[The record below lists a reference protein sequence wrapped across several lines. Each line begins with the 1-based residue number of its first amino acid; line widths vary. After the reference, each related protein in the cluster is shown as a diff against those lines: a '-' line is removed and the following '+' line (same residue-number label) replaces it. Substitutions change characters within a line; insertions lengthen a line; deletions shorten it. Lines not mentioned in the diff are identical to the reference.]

1 MMDKKK
7 DDSEIDLQLGVFAE
21 NELTDN
27 KKDTKRVQKA
37 QKKADKIE
45 ISTERA
51 IDKKLVE
58 GFIRSEKRQLKESRK
73 TEKAALKAYNKSR
86 KEKIKAL
93 YKEKRKEDKIERQ
106 KKEAILRDIEKRGKF
121 ASWFRLDNA
130 ASIYPSAAD
139 KNWNFV
145 FRISATLNSEV
156 NPELLQKAVDDILP
170 RFPSFNVRLCHG
182 FFWNYYERNFGRLIV
197 EKETTFPCQ
206 PFNLRDSEGFLLRVL
221 YSKYKVILEVFH
233 AISDG
238 RGALFFLNSL
248 LARYFE
254 LSNIKITNFV
264 GCTSVLDLPSD
275 QEVEDSF
282 FAACNDEKSKRPKER
297 AAYKIRGNLLPAG
310 TINTI
315 EGEMSAAKVKEVAGK
330 YNATITEFLAAVV
343 GYCIYK
349 KRKSTKKPPRI
360 SVTIDLRPWYNSKTM
375 RNFSSYKNVDVFG
388 DDLTFEETVAL
399 VKEGMKFDKSYLQSN
414 INSNVKIQKNGFV
427 KIMPL
432 FIKNLI
438 LKACFNFM
446 GENYQTL
453 SLSNLGKI
461 SVPEEFNDRI
471 LNYNFNLGRSL
482 HNEKSIGV
490 VTFKDN
496 LNICISS
503 KLYETETER
512 DIFKMLADMGIDVKV
527 YSNRRDLYER

>member
-1 MMDKKK
+1 MNDNFNQT
-7 DDSEIDLQLGVFAE
+7 EGEFAL
-21 NELTDN
+21 NEQNGDQ
-27 KKDTKRVQKA
+27 KSVKKA
-37 QKKADKIE
+37 QKTQKKAEKIE

-58 GFIRSEKRQLKESRK
+58 SFLDSEKRQLKETRK
-73 TEKAALKAYNKSR
+73 IEKAIAKKQK
-86 KEKIKAL
+86 KEKKKRLKAL
-93 YKEKRKEDKIERQ
+93 YKERQREDKRERE

-139 KNWNFV
+139 QNWNFV
-145 FRISATLNSEV
+145 FRISATLKEKV
-156 NPELLQKAVDDILP
+156 DPEKLQQAVDDILP
-170 RFPSFNVRLCHG
+170 RFPSFNVRLCRG
-182 FFWNYYERNFGRLIV
+182 FFWNYYERNFSRLRV

-206 PFNLRDSEGFLLRVL
+206 PFNLKDSEGFLLRVL
-221 YSKYKVILEVFH
+221 YSEHKIIVEVFH

-238 RGALFFLNSL
+238 KGTLFLLNSL

-254 LSNIKITNFV
+254 LTGTKIANFR

-282 FAACNDEKSKRPKER
+282 FAAYNDKKLKRPKEK

-310 TINTI
+310 TINTL
-315 EGEMSAAKVKEVAGK
+315 EGEMSASKIKEVAAK
-330 YNATITEFLAAVV
+330 YGATVTEFLAAVV
-343 GYCIYK
+343 GYCVYK
-349 KRKSTKKPPRI
+349 KRISAKKPPRI
-360 SVTIDLRPWYNSKTM
+360 SVTIDLRPWYNSKTV
-375 RNFSSYKNVDVFG
+375 RNFASYKNVDVDG
-388 DDLTFEETVAL
+388 EDLTFEDTLKL
-399 VKEGMKFDKSYLQSN
+399 VKEGMKIDKEYLQSN
-414 INSNVKIQKNGFV
+414 INANVKVQKNGFV

-432 FIKNLI
+432 FIKNII

-453 SLSNLGKI
+453 ALSNLGRI
-461 SVPEEFNDRI
+461 ETPDEFKEHI
-471 LNYNFNLGRSL
+471 LGYTFNLGRSL

-490 VTFKDN
+490 ITFDDT

-512 DIFKMLADMGIDVKV
+512 DIFKMLADMGLEIKV